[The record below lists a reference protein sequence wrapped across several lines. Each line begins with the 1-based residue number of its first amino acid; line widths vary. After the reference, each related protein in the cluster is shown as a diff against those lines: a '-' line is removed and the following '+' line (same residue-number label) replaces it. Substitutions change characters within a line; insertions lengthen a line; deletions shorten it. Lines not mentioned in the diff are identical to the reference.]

1 MSLKL
6 VIGNKNYSSWSLRS
20 WILLKH
26 LDEPFTEVVLPLY
39 GEGFRAEIAKYSP
52 AGRVPV
58 LIDGDLHIWDSL
70 AIAEHLAE
78 KTGRGWPKDRAA
90 RAWARSVSAEM
101 HSGFQALRSQCP
113 MNIRATGRR
122 VEQTPDLLSDIARI
136 DEIWRD
142 SRRRFGR
149 GGPWLLG
156 DYSIADAMFAPV
168 VTRFNT
174 YGADLSPESRD
185 YMQVA
190 LADPA
195 LGEWSRAAAADT
207 FRNPVTEAFGV
218 PKTQA

>member
-1 MSLKL
+1 MSLTL
-6 VIGNKNYSSWSLRS
+6 VIGHKNYSSWSLRP

-39 GEGFRAEIAKYSP
+39 RDEFRTEIAKYSP

-58 LIDGDLHIWDSL
+58 LIDRDLHIWDSL
-70 AIAEHLAE
+70 AIVEHLAE

-101 HSGFQALRSQCP
+101 HSGFLALRSQCP

-122 VEQTPDLLSDIARI
+122 VEQTPDLLRDIARI
-136 DEIWRD
+136 DEIWCD

-149 GGPWLLG
+149 AGPWLLG

-174 YGADLSPESRD
+174 YGMDLSPEARD
-185 YMQVA
+185 YMQVT

-195 LGEWSRAAAADT
+195 LREWSRAAAAET

-218 PKTQA
+218 PQAQA